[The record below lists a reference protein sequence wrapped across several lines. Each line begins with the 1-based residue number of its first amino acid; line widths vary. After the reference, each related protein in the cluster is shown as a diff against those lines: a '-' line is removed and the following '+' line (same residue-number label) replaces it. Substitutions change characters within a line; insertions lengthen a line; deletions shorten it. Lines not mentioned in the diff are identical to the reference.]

1 MLKEIKLGMVEHLIV
16 GSRKSKSA
24 LAIQQARVQHGLQE
38 TVSKHK
44 TEQKSRGGAKLEHI
58 QI

>member
-24 LAIQQARVQHGLQE
+24 LAKEQAIGQLVLQE

-44 TEQKSRGGAKLEHI
+44 REQI
-58 QI
+58 